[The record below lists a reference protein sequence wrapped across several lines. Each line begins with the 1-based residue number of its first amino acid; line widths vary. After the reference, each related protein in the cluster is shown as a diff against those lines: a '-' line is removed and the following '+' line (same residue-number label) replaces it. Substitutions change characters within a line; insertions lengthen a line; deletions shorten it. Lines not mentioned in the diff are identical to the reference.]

1 MGKGNSTFEKMQYSL
16 VDYYNKNMIFLS
28 PEQLKQ
34 GMMSGQ
40 IEVVNLQIDKL
51 GRLRKK
57 KMEN

>member
-1 MGKGNSTFEKMQYSL
+1 MGKGKSTFEKMQYSL

-34 GMMSGQ
+34 GLRSGP
-40 IEVVNLQIDKL
+40 IEVVNRPIDKV